1 MSLSNTEKHVKDIR
15 RKTRPAKERKL
26 ACNNWGRNNWGRS
39 KIYIFITWLGAK
51 G

>member
-26 ACNNWGRNNWGRS
+26 ACNNWGRS